1 MASDHRPR
9 RSGRPTR
16 AVLCAGLL
24 VLASLLSI
32 PGVAAETDSYDGR
45 AIGLSVQATANDLTV
60 ADTGPLPSDGGAQ
73 DASMVHVEH
82 DLVEADV
89 LVAWTV
95 GADGTA
101 QSEAT
106 VSELTLLPGSTTPI
120 TSTLVRA
127 HAMARCEAS
136 EAASELAE
144 LEIAGETITVTGEA
158 NQTLR
163 VDGAFTLVLNEQSW
177 DGDRVAVNAIHLTL
191 DAGPEIIV
199 SHAAAGVG
207 CSTDESSPRDFVTAG
222 GFLDVDRG
230 RSNFGFVAGYKPNAE
245 EVSGHVN
252 AKLEPGHLRSTSID
266 TYEADGDARIV
277 TGQATLDGDAVEFRM
292 RILDAGEPGEDDEI
306 RFSLS
311 TGYVLEGAIDGGN
324 LQLHD

>member
-1 MASDHRPR
+1 MSSPDRPPYPR
-9 RSGRPTR
+9 RRRG
-16 AVLCAGLL
+16 ALLCAGLL
-24 VLASLLSI
+24 VLASLLYI
-32 PGVAAETDSYDGR
+32 PGAAAETDGYEGR
-45 AIGLSVQATANDLTV
+45 AIGLSVQATATDLTV

-73 DASMVHVEH
+73 DATMLHVEH

-89 LVAWTV
+89 LLAWTA

-101 QSEAT
+101 ESEAT

-127 HAMARCEAS
+127 HATATCEAS

-144 LEIAGETITVTGEA
+144 VAIAGETITVTGEA
-158 NQTLR
+158 NQTIR
-163 VDGAFTLVLNEQSW
+163 VDGVFTLVLNEQSR

-191 DAGPEIIV
+191 DAGPEVIV
-199 SHAAAGVG
+199 SSAAAGVG
-207 CSTDESSPRDFVTAG
+207 CAPEETGPRDFVTGG
-222 GFLDVDRG
+222 GFVDVDRG

-252 AKLEPGHLRSTSID
+252 AKLEPGHLKSTSID
-266 TYEADGDARIV
+266 TYEADGEARIV

-306 RFSLS
+306 RFTLS
-311 TGYVLEGAIDGGN
+311 TGYVLEGSIDGGN